1 MAALSSTSLDCA
13 DAFHTTVEIKII
25 RTACCTS
32 PLESN
37 REELLNEYLDQML
50 DKLGWPKD
58 DFQKEHSFGLKEP
71 LRCLLEEALK
81 ISFRSL
87 HAAQR
92 FHAPTN
98 EFDKFSH
105 LPAEIRIAIWKLAFG
120 LDQTPPTVYC
130 VDERGGRFIS
140 NQPVSPLLR
149 TCHEARNIY
158 LNHPSRKF
166 LTFDFGTYI
175 DFNKDVVYLIDYEDK
190 EGKFARFIDS
200 PSASKIQKLAMR
212 KSLACEIPIEGHMSE
227 VQWVMKEGLQSWVEL
242 SVVFHNKRSPEQAC
256 RDTDMRFRTLSARE
270 KRKHAEIAYA
280 RAFTK
285 TLNSMM
291 RTLEDPETD
300 CLLVRVV
307 EEEHKLLL
315 W

>member
-1 MAALSSTSLDCA
+1 MLSYR
-13 DAFHTTVEIKII
+13 TVEMKII
-25 RTACCTS
+25 STTCCTS
-32 PLESN
+32 RLESN
-37 REELLNEYLDQML
+37 REKLLDQYLDQML
-50 DKLGWPKD
+50 DTLGWPKD
-58 DFQKEHSFGLKEP
+58 DFQKEHSFELKEQ
-71 LRCLLEEALK
+71 LRCLLEGAL
-81 ISFRSL
+81 ISFHSL
-87 HAAQR
+87 HAKQR
-92 FHAPTN
+92 TRAPIYEFH
-98 EFDKFSH
+98 KFSR
-105 LPAEIRIAIWKLAFG
+105 LPAEIRITIWELAFS
-120 LDQTPPTVYC
+120 LNRTTSTIHC

-149 TCHEARNIY
+149 ICHEARNIY
-158 LNHPSRKF
+158 LNHPSRRS

-175 DFNKDVVYLIDYEDK
+175 DFNKDIVYLIDYEDK

-242 SVVFHNKRSPEQAC
+242 SVVFHDNRSLEQAWK
-256 RDTDMRFRTLSARE
+256 DIDMRFRALSARE

-291 RTLEDPETD
+291 RTFEDPETD
-300 CLLVRVV
+300 YLFVRVV
-307 EEEHKLLL
+307 EEEPKLLR